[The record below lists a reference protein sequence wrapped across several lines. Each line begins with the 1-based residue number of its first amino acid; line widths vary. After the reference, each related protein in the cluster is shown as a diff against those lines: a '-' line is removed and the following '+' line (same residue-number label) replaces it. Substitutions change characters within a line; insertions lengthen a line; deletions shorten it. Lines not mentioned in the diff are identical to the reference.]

1 VRRRNLD
8 TREIVARYPIENA
21 PSCEQ
26 GFGRLELTRTLPL
39 DSVDNAPDSI
49 LVYDGE
55 ELSEPGTRFS
65 KCIAFASSKE
75 VRATLVYAD
84 PASDE
89 TSNGAL
95 QSILKLLVSASDF
108 SWRWPYV
115 EQAMQATNNVQRM
128 VLRKPREEASPMQV
142 NVTAERVP
150 MEAQPFTLVV
160 TGDGL
165 AELPFDQ
172 CNTREAAQPSEPSE
186 PQPEEEVLPVASP
199 AMLETQ
205 GAGRVA
211 CGVVLVVMLAASV
224 RMQEEV

>member
-1 VRRRNLD
+1 
-8 TREIVARYPIENA
+8 
-21 PSCEQ
+21 
-26 GFGRLELTRTLPL
+26 
-39 DSVDNAPDSI
+39 VDNAPDSI

-172 CNTREAAQPSEPSE
+172 CNIREAAQPSEPSE
-186 PQPEEEVLPVASP
+186 PSEPQTEEEVLPVVSP

-224 RMQEEV
+224 CM